1 MFLTWRAEEH
11 ADRRRRRRHRDPEV
25 GRLVDISV
33 SGASVVA
40 PAADDIGPGS
50 VVLMQLGNARAA
62 ARIRRVESFDAEG
75 WRIYGVEFVEVS
87 PELLEWVN
95 HLLDERRDRG
105 LIHVWNRE
113 F

>member
-1 MFLTWRAEEH
+1 M
-11 ADRRRRRRHRDPEV
+11 

-33 SGASVVA
+33 SGAAVVA

-50 VVLMQLGNARAA
+50 VVLVQLGNARAA
-62 ARIRRVESFDAEG
+62 ARIRRVESFDAAG
-75 WRIYGVEFVEVS
+75 WRIYGVEFVELS

-95 HLLDERRDRG
+95 HLLDERRGRG